1 MSWVG
6 PDKPDEETLKK
17 DEERDEVLG
26 KFNDALNQLD
36 DLWVKLKDNPEAQIE
51 IERLID
57 EEIEEREWLKRGW
70 AKQDRKS

>member
-6 PDKPDEETLKK
+6 PNRPDEETLKK

-26 KFNDALNQLD
+26 DFNDALNKLD
-36 DLWVKLKDNPEAQIE
+36 AMWIKYKDNPKAQNE

-57 EEIEEREWLKRGW
+57 EEIEEREWFKRGW